1 MKEDLKYPSNSLY
14 YSAPSKMIETHVKK
28 DNMKIQKKKIIY
40 VDVDGTICQNRD
52 DLRDQ
57 DIEAAYSDVKP
68 YPDRISQINALY
80 DEGHE
85 IVYWTARGCKSGD
98 DYTELTKQQFL
109 EWGVKYHDLQ
119 VGNKPHFD
127 MYICDK
133 SFNSESFFHYRER
146 GLP

>member
-1 MKEDLKYPSNSLY
+1 
-14 YSAPSKMIETHVKK
+14 MIYAF
-28 DNMKIQKKKIIY
+28 DI
-40 VDVDGTICQNRD
+40 DGTICNTPQDKNGDFDYTKSTPRH
-52 DLRDQ
+52 DQ
-57 DIEAAYSDVKP
+57 IEK
-68 YPDRISQINALY
+68 INKLHN
-80 DEGHE
+80 EGHE

-133 SFNSESFFHYRER
+133 SYNSESFFHYNER

>member
-1 MKEDLKYPSNSLY
+1 MKLKT
-14 YSAPSKMIETHVKK
+14 SKV
-28 DNMKIQKKKIIY
+28 IY

-57 DIEAAYSDVKP
+57 DISIAYSDVKP

-85 IVYWTARGCKSGD
+85 IVYWTARGCQSGD

-109 EWGVKYHDLQ
+109 EWGVKYHDLKF
-119 VGNKPHFD
+119 GKPTYDLFIDDKNINAETFFNNK
-127 MYICDK
+127 
-133 SFNSESFFHYRER
+133 E
-146 GLP
+146 